1 MLQYQRPSL
10 KGITWIRVDI
20 NALPQKIRYFHH
32 MLQKEKQMLLNNREW
47 VLSNS
52 PLELHQVFPMD

>member
-1 MLQYQRPSL
+1 MLQYLEAFLERNN
-10 KGITWIRVDI
+10 VDEVDV